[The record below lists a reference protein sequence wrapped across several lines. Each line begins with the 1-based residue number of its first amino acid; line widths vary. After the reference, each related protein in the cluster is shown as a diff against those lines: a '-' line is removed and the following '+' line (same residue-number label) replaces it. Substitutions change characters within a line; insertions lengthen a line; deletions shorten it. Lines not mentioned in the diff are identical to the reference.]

1 MSQTKAQL
9 IGVSDDTTTNSSFYP
24 VLVNSDG
31 VGPKTSTTKLDFNP
45 STGNLSSTI
54 FTGAVV
60 GDVTGNVSGSSGS
73 CTGNAATATLA
84 TNATN
89 ATNATTATNA
99 TNTTNVTVADESTDT
114 TCFPLFA
121 TSATGDQAPKSS
133 TNLTFDASA
142 GRLSATFLNSLS
154 DEKLK
159 KDISTIDNA
168 VDKVM
173 QLRGVDYTWKQSEE
187 KSKGVIA
194 QELQK
199 VLPELV
205 SESDDRLS
213 VNYNGIVGVLIEAI
227 KEQQKQIDELKGD

>member
-45 STGNLSSTI
+45 STGNLSSTT
-54 FTGAVV
+54 FTGTVV
-60 GDVTGNVSGSSGS
+60 GDVTGNISGSSGS

-84 TNATN
+84 TTATN

-99 TNTTNVTVADESTDT
+99 TNVTVAAESTDT
-114 TCFPLFA
+114 TCFPLFS

-205 SESDDRLS
+205 SESDNRLS
-213 VNYNGIVGVLIEAI
+213 VNYNGIIGVLIEAI
-227 KEQQKQIDELKGD
+227 KEQQKQIDELKGN

>member
-45 STGNLSSTI
+45 STGTLSSTT

-60 GDVTGNVSGSSGS
+60 GDVTGNISGSSGS

-84 TNATN
+84 TTATN

-99 TNTTNVTVADESTDT
+99 TNVTVAAESTDT

-121 TSATGDQAPKSS
+121 TSATGNQAPKSS

-213 VNYNGIVGVLIEAI
+213 VNYNGIIGVLIEAI
-227 KEQQKQIDELKGD
+227 KEQQKQIDELKGN

>member
-45 STGNLSSTI
+45 STGNLSSTT

-60 GDVTGNVSGSSGS
+60 GDVTGNISGSSGS

-99 TNTTNVTVADESTDT
+99 TNATNVTVADESTDT
-114 TCFPLFA
+114 TCFPLFS

-213 VNYNGIVGVLIEAI
+213 VNYNGIIGVLIEAI
-227 KEQQKQIDELKGD
+227 KEQQKQIDELKGN

>member
-45 STGNLSSTI
+45 STGTLSSTT

-60 GDVTGNVSGSSGS
+60 GDVTGNISGSSGS

-84 TNATN
+84 TTATN

-99 TNTTNVTVADESTDT
+99 TNVTVAAESTDT

-205 SESDDRLS
+205 SESDNRLS
-213 VNYNGIVGVLIEAI
+213 VNYNGIIGVLIEAI
-227 KEQQKQIDELKGD
+227 KEQQKQIDELKGN

>member
-45 STGNLSSTI
+45 STGNLSSTT

-60 GDVTGNVSGSSGS
+60 GDVTGNISGSSGS

-99 TNTTNVTVADESTDT
+99 TNATNVTVADESTDT
-114 TCFPLFA
+114 TCFPLFS

-213 VNYNGIVGVLIEAI
+213 VNYNGIIGVLIEAI

>member
-45 STGNLSSTI
+45 STGNLSSTT

-99 TNTTNVTVADESTDT
+99 TNVTVADESTDT

-121 TSATGDQAPKSS
+121 TSATGNQAPKSS

-205 SESDDRLS
+205 SESDDKLS
-213 VNYNGIVGVLIEAI
+213 VNYNGIIGVLIEAI
-227 KEQQKQIDELKGD
+227 KEQQKQIDELKGN

>member
-45 STGNLSSTI
+45 STGNLSSTT

-60 GDVTGNVSGSSGS
+60 GDVTGNISGSSGS

-89 ATNATTATNA
+89 ATNAATATNA
-99 TNTTNVTVADESTDT
+99 TNVTVAAESTDT

-154 DEKLK
+154 DQKLK

-205 SESDDRLS
+205 SESNDRLS
-213 VNYNGIVGVLIEAI
+213 VNYNGIIGVLIEAI
-227 KEQQKQIDELKGD
+227 KEQQKQIDELKGN

>member
-45 STGNLSSTI
+45 STGNLSSTT

-60 GDVTGNVSGSSGS
+60 GDVTGNISGSSGS
-73 CTGNAATATLA
+73 CTGNAATA

-99 TNTTNVTVADESTDT
+99 TNVTVAAESTDT

-213 VNYNGIVGVLIEAI
+213 VNYNGIIGVLIEAI
-227 KEQQKQIDELKGD
+227 KEQQKQIDELKGN

>member
-45 STGNLSSTI
+45 STGNLSSTT

-89 ATNATTATNA
+89 ATTATNA
-99 TNTTNVTVADESTDT
+99 TNATNVTVADESTDT

-121 TSATGDQAPKSS
+121 TSATGNQEPKSS

-213 VNYNGIVGVLIEAI
+213 VNYNGIIGVLIEAI
-227 KEQQKQIDELKGD
+227 KEQQKQIDELKGN